1 MRIGAS
7 NDLELY
13 HDGSYSYIKNSH
25 AGGLW
30 VASDLVAITNGA
42 VSETMAKF
50 TADGAVELYHNHVKK
65 LETFADGVKVIG
77 QEGTSGAIQIIADD
91 GDDAGDNWEIRSNQD
106 ANDLTF
112 RNDTSSSF
120 ADIMTLEKDGD
131 LKLTGDLWCTA
142 DNKKVQVGAGA
153 DLQIYHDGT
162 DTYFDNNVGNFY
174 IRNDGNSTTEN
185 IRIQGKGGEEGIV
198 VTANGGVDLY
208 HDNVQKFSTRSN
220 GFMSSGVGE
229 VYICAGSTDA
239 SGAGILLDGD
249 SNGDF
254 AGADYA
260 SIVHNTNGDL
270 ILETRRPAASNAVVG
285 FKPYNGSD
293 TSYAMI
299 LAHDAC
305 WSYHAFYPWTDDNR
319 DLGYSGRRWDD
330 IYATNSTIQTSDRN
344 TKDNITDTDLGLPFI
359 NKLTPKS
366 YKFKGKTRTHYGLI
380 AQDVETVLSDIS
392 KPTSGFAGFI
402 KADVPVD
409 YYTQYDE
416 SIPEG
421 KSIGDVKNAAH
432 TTYGLRYSEFIAPLI
447 KAVQELS
454 TEVET
459 LKTKVTALEAE

>member
-1 MRIGAS
+1 MA
-7 NDLELY
+7 
-13 HDGSYSYIKNSH
+13 
-25 AGGLW
+25 
-30 VASDLVAITNGA
+30 
-42 VSETMAKF
+42 ETMAAF
-50 TADGAVELYHNHVKK
+50 NDNGAVELYHNNTKKFETTTDGITVTGDISIGDGEYYASDNGKLRLGSSQDLQIWHDGSHSYLTNSTGQLVVKADEVRFYSADGQEDLLHINKDGAVKLYYDNSKK
-65 LETFADGVKVIG
+65 LETISSGIRISAAESGEAWAEFYAD
-77 QEGTSGAIQIIADD
+77 E
-91 GDDAGDNWEIRSNQD
+91 GDDDNDKWRLGASSN
-106 ANDLTF
+106 NDLFIQNYAGGSWETNIKAF
-112 RNDTSSSF
+112 GGG
-120 ADIMTLEKDGD
+120 AVELYY
-131 LKLTGDLWCTA
+131 
-142 DNKKVQVGAGA
+142 DNSKK
-153 DLQIYHDGT
+153 
-162 DTYFDNNVGNFY
+162 F
-174 IRNDGNSTTEN
+174 E
-185 IRIQGKGGEEGIV
+185 
-198 VTANGGVDLY
+198 
-208 HDNVQKFSTRSN
+208 TRTN
-220 GFMSSGVGE
+220 GFMSQGAGE
-229 VYICAGSTDA
+229 VYIAVGSTDA
-239 SGAGILLDGD
+239 SGAGILIDGD

-254 AGADYA
+254 SGADYA

-270 ILETRRPAASNAVVG
+270 ILETRRPAASNAVIG
-285 FKPYNGSD
+285 FKPYDGSD
-293 TSYAMI
+293 VGYAMI

-402 KADVPVD
+402 KSDVPVD
-409 YYTQYDE
+409 YYTQHDE

-459 LKTKVTALEAE
+459 LKTKVAALEAK